1 MIKNINKM
9 YFRKLKKKLK
19 IVILMIFNF
28 LIQCGVQTRIHQMYK
43 SRKPATN
50 IARKKGS
57 EKENKI

>member
-9 YFRKLKKKLK
+9 YFRKLKKKFK

-28 LIQCGVQTRIHQMYK
+28 LIQCGVQTCIHQMHR
-43 SRKPATN
+43 SRKRATN